1 MAVSGS
7 NEISMFQMGIG
18 LLPVLIAIFLSVK
31 HRLGLT
37 KSLIIG
43 VIRGSVQLVAV
54 SYILL
59 WIFKENNP
67 WVISAFLIFMVGAAA
82 QAACKRISGLDS
94 KKMRRTYQK
103 ILFVSIFLGSMCTLG
118 YLQFVVVRPEPLW
131 EGRYIVSLGGMLI
144 AQAMNAAAL
153 VVERYRS
160 ELELRTDEIETLLA
174 LGANVEQATR
184 ETVRAASAAA
194 MLPAINMLMVLGIVA
209 LPGMMSGQILAGVS
223 PLLAVRYQ
231 LLICFCIAA
240 GSAIVS
246 FIAIKMTQRMYFTLF
261 DQFNLIQDADSAS

>member
-7 NEISMFQMGIG
+7 NEISIFQMGLG
-18 LLPVLIAIFLSVK
+18 LLPVLIALFLSIK

-43 VIRGSVQLVAV
+43 VARGTVQLVAV

-67 WVISAFLIFMVGAAA
+67 WVICAFLIFMVAAA
-82 QAACKRISGLDS
+82 SQAAVKRITGLNT
-94 KKMRRTYQK
+94 KKAKRIYQR
-103 ILFVSIFLGSMCTLG
+103 ILFVSIFLGSICTLG
-118 YLQFVVVRPEPLW
+118 YLQFVVVRSQPLW
-131 EGRYIVSLGGMLI
+131 EGRYIVSLGGMLV
-144 AQAMNAAAL
+144 AQAMNAASL
-153 VVERYRS
+153 VIERYRS
-160 ELELRTDEIETLLA
+160 ELELRADEIEMLLA
-174 LGANVEQATR
+174 MGANVEQATAR
-184 ETVRAASAAA
+184 TVRAASAAA

-209 LPGMMSGQILAGVS
+209 LPGMMSGQILAGVN

-240 GSAIVS
+240 VAAIVAYV
-246 FIAIKMTQRMYFTLF
+246 AIKMTERLYFTKA
-261 DQFNLIQDADSAS
+261 DQFMQIRDTDG